1 MTSPEERKQQV
12 IAIIKM
18 MDEGAS
24 ERSACEKIGISRN
37 TFRSAA
43 LKMNASDQYA
53 KACVAIAQDQVNKI
67 EEAIQDMREGRIDA
81 AMARVEIDARKWT
94 ASKLFGRQYG
104 EKVTN
109 EHTGADG
116 GPIKTQTLLELTD
129 EQLAAIATT
138 SSR

>member
-1 MTSPEERKQQV
+1 MTSPDERKEQV
-12 IAIIKM
+12 TQIIKM

-24 ERSACEKIGISRN
+24 ERSACEKVGISRN

-67 EEAIQDMREGRIDA
+67 EEAINDMRSGVIDA

-116 GPIKTQTLLELTD
+116 GPLQVQQIDMVIIEPNAK
-129 EQLAAIATT
+129 AKG
-138 SSR
+138 